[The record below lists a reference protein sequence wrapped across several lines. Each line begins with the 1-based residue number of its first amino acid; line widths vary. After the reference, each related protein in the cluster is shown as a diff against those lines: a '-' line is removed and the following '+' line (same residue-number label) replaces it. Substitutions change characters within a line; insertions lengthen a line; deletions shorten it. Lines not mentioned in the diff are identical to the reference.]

1 MIHPLMSSLPPLH
14 LSFLLFFLSFRT
26 YKTALSILSLSLVSQ
41 QFCPLPLGARLLAGF
56 TQHYTTTSIIVLL
69 PSRASERERE
79 RERERGGGGGGG
91 QIIMCDYFLQRME
104 GEQAAGDLADIV
116 LRAGGAAAA
125 AVAGGGIPSTE
136 WQLPPAEE
144 EEEEPGFFPL
154 PPSSSDGS
162 GMSGADAFG
171 DPFAGLPDPFG
182 GDYPSSSGGAAAA
195 ADFFDA
201 VVAKAGFVDVGVLG
215 GGGGGGCDG
224 GGVDGGGGGSSLLGM
239 SKPILPR
246 AAMQLPSVSPRA
258 IRPYPVMAGDTVK
271 LGAPMAGGPCA
282 FDGAAAAGLHM
293 SSSPR
298 GAVGGIKRRKNQ
310 ARKVVC
316 IPAPA
321 AAGGR
326 TSGEVVPSDLWA
338 WRKYGQKPIKGS
350 PYPRGYYRCSSSKGC
365 SARKQVERSRTDPN
379 MLVITY
385 TSEHNHPWPTQ
396 RNALAGSTRSHH
408 AKNSSSNSSSSGAS
422 SASKN
427 NSSHSGYHHQKPLV
441 KAEPNDQSA
450 AAAAATT
457 AATVPV
463 KEEAAMVGTSSEA
476 LAKTTQKSMEDAAAA
491 ASATAAAVEHS
502 DLMQQM
508 FSQSYRPMIPEA
520 AAGGHHDDFF
530 ADLAEL
536 ESDPMSLIFSK
547 EYMATNYK
555 PAGDPAGKEMNAVDK
570 GLDPA
575 YMLDWSSTTVVTR
588 AGGSSFMQGEGG
600 L

>member
-1 MIHPLMSSLPPLH
+1 
-14 LSFLLFFLSFRT
+14 
-26 YKTALSILSLSLVSQ
+26 
-41 QFCPLPLGARLLAGF
+41 
-56 TQHYTTTSIIVLL
+56 
-69 PSRASERERE
+69 
-79 RERERGGGGGGG
+79 
-91 QIIMCDYFLQRME
+91 MCDYFLQRME

-116 LRAGGAAAA
+116 RAGGSAA
-125 AVAGGGIPSTE
+125 AVGGGGGGSIPSTASTE

-144 EEEEPGFFPL
+144 DPGRLFPL

-182 GDYPSSSGGAAAA
+182 GDYPSSSAGA

-215 GGGGGGCDG
+215 GGSCDG
-224 GGVDGGGGGSSLLGM
+224 GGVDGGGGGSLLGM
-239 SKPILPR
+239 RKPILPR
-246 AAMQLPSVSPRA
+246 GAMQMPSVSPRA
-258 IRPYPVMAGDTVK
+258 IRPYPVMASDAVK

-282 FDGAAAAGLHM
+282 FVDGAAAAGLHM

-298 GAVGGIKRRKNQ
+298 AGGGIKRRKNQ

-408 AKNSSSNSSSSGAS
+408 AKNSSSSSSSAS

-427 NSSHSGYHHQKPLV
+427 NSSHSCYHHQTKPLV

-450 AAAAATT
+450 AAATTT
-457 AATVPV
+457 ASTVPV
-463 KEEAAMVGTSSEA
+463 KAEAAMVGSSEA
-476 LAKTTQKSMEDAAAA
+476 LAVKQKSMEDAAAS
-491 ASATAAAVEHS
+491 SATAAAAVVEHS

-508 FSQSYRPMIPEA
+508 FSQSYRPMIPE

-547 EYMATNYK
+547 EYMATK
-555 PAGDPAGKEMNAVDK
+555 PAGDPGKEMNAIDK
-570 GLDPA
+570 DLDPA
-575 YMLDWSSTTVVTR
+575 YMLDWSTTVITR

>member
-1 MIHPLMSSLPPLH
+1 
-14 LSFLLFFLSFRT
+14 
-26 YKTALSILSLSLVSQ
+26 
-41 QFCPLPLGARLLAGF
+41 
-56 TQHYTTTSIIVLL
+56 
-69 PSRASERERE
+69 
-79 RERERGGGGGGG
+79 
-91 QIIMCDYFLQRME
+91 MCDYFLQRME
-104 GEQAAGDLADIV
+104 GEQAGDLADIV
-116 LRAGGAAAA
+116 RAGGAAAA
-125 AVAGGGIPSTE
+125 GGGGGGSGSCGVPSTASTE
-136 WQLPPAEE
+136 WQLPPAGET
-144 EEEEPGFFPL
+144 GLFPL
-154 PPSSSDGS
+154 PPPSSSDGS
-162 GMSGADAFG
+162 GMSSGADAFG

-182 GDYPSSSGGAAAA
+182 GDYPSSSAGAA

-201 VVAKAGFVDVGVLG
+201 VVTGSMDAGGVAKAGFVDLGVV
-215 GGGGGGCDG
+215 GGGGCD
-224 GGVDGGGGGSSLLGM
+224 GGVDGGGGGGLLGM
-239 SKPILPR
+239 RKPILPR
-246 AAMQLPSVSPRA
+246 GAMQMMPSVSPRA
-258 IRPYPVMAGDTVK
+258 IRPYPIMAGHDAVK
-271 LGAPMAGGPCA
+271 LGVPMAGGPCA
-282 FDGAAAAGLHM
+282 FDAAAAGLHM

-298 GAVGGIKRRKNQ
+298 AGGGIKRRKNQ

-408 AKNSSSNSSSSGAS
+408 AKNSNSSSSS

-427 NSSHSGYHHQKPLV
+427 NSSHSYCHQTKPPV
-441 KAEPNDQSA
+441 KAEPNDQA
-450 AAAAATT
+450 AAAVAAAATT
-457 AATVPV
+457 STTATTTGTTGAGIPV
-463 KEEAAMVGTSSEA
+463 KEEAMAGSSSGTFQR
-476 LAKTTQKSMEDAAAA
+476 QKSMDDNASAAATAAAA
-491 ASATAAAVEHS
+491 AVEQHS

-508 FSQSYRPMIPEA
+508 FSQSYRPTIPEG
-520 AAGGHHDDFF
+520 AGGHHDDFF

-547 EYMATNYK
+547 EYMATK
-555 PAGDPAGKEMNAVDK
+555 PGGDPDKENTIGKE
-570 GLDPA
+570 LDPA
-575 YMLDWSSTTVVTR
+575 YMLDWSTTVGTT

-600 L
+600 NL